1 MTTSNSQNEQLV
13 RDLYAACGADD
24 WDKVQTI
31 LSDDFRMVQS
41 PSLPFGGIYRGWQVL
56 KAMYASVIGAS
67 GRTAIDF
74 IAMTSGDGHVM
85 ALVDLNLFD
94 HGIKARIA
102 EIFRI
107 ENGRISEVA
116 IYYFNPAEMQQV
128 YAEVPKR
135 LVDNFG
141 IRPE

>member
-1 MTTSNSQNEQLV
+1 MTTSNRENEQLV
-13 RDLYAACGADD
+13 RDLYAASGAGD

-41 PSLPFGGIYRGWQVL
+41 PSLPFGGTYRGWQAL

-67 GRTAIDF
+67 GRASIDF
-74 IAMTSGDGHVM
+74 IAMTSGDSHVM
-85 ALVDLNLFD
+85 ALVDLNLLD

-107 ENGRISEVA
+107 ENGRINEIS
-116 IYYFNPAEMQQV
+116 IFYFNPAAMQQV

-135 LVDNFG
+135 LADNFS
-141 IRPE
+141 IHPE